1 LGYWSEPR
9 CCRFWWWPR
18 RERGADIP
26 SDLGQASNA
35 SQHQNRRN
43 PPGASQKG
51 RLAASLARCSP
62 LKGMRL
68 SRSLPSAPSDFY
80 AWPTPV
86 SKQSPNPRSI
96 ASQLILLF
104 TLAAALLLA
113 CGLGVFYWVVVRH
126 AFAEDN
132 AVLADKVDAL
142 QTSFE
147 QRGGLDAVA
156 AEINTAG
163 SRQRA
168 PFLVRVL
175 DPAGTTIGQTTGM
188 ERLLPANIFPPVA
201 SREIAA
207 PAERRVAGKS
217 FALTTRRAFADGQ
230 QFTIQVAQD
239 RSSDE
244 QVERKFGILVLV
256 VLSGSILA
264 SILIAIPV
272 TRRGL
277 RPLEEMKR
285 SLERIGPTHLN
296 ERVASANWPREL
308 QPMAFAFDEMLK
320 RLDDSFTRL
329 SQFSA
334 DLAHELRTPIA
345 NMLGEAQ
352 VALSRDRNCA
362 EYRETIESTIG
373 ECERLSGIVDNLLFV
388 ARADAA
394 REPVERKQF
403 DARPAVEKIA
413 AFYETIAEDRH
424 VAINCSGQGQISADP
439 ALFERAVGNLVDN
452 ALRFTPENG
461 SIQIALSEH
470 AKDFEVAVSDN
481 GSGIAPEHL
490 PRVFDRFYRAESSRG
505 SDGAGLGL
513 ALVKSIVD
521 LHGGTARIQSE
532 MGRGT
537 IVSLTFPK
545 GAQPPT
551 AQPAPAS

>member
-1 LGYWSEPR
+1 M
-9 CCRFWWWPR
+9 F
-18 RERGADIP
+18 
-26 SDLGQASNA
+26 
-35 SQHQNRRN
+35 
-43 PPGASQKG
+43 
-51 RLAASLARCSP
+51 
-62 LKGMRL
+62 
-68 SRSLPSAPSDFY
+68 
-80 AWPTPV
+80 
-86 SKQSPNPRSI
+86 SKRPNPRSI

-132 AVLADKVDAL
+132 AVLADRVDAL
-142 QTSFE
+142 QASFE
-147 QRGGLDAVA
+147 QRGGLEAVA
-156 AEINTAG
+156 AEINAAG
-163 SRQRA
+163 NQQRA

-175 DPAGTTIGQTTGM
+175 DPAGATIGQTTGM

-201 SREIAA
+201 SRQIAA
-207 PAERRVAGKS
+207 PTEHRVAGKS
-217 FALTTRRAFADGQ
+217 FALTTRGALADGQ

-264 SILIAIPV
+264 SVLIAIPV

-308 QPMAFAFDEMLK
+308 QPMAIAFDEMLK

-345 NMLGEAQ
+345 NMMGEAQ
-352 VALSRDRNCA
+352 VALSRDRSSA
-362 EYRETIESTIG
+362 EYRETIESAIG

-394 REPVERKQF
+394 REPVARKQF
-403 DARPAVEKIA
+403 DARAAVEKIA
-413 AFYETIAEDRH
+413 AFYETIAEDHR

-439 ALFERAVGNLVDN
+439 AMFERAVGNLVDN
-452 ALRFTPENG
+452 ALRFTPQNG
-461 SIQIALSEH
+461 SIQIAL
-470 AKDFEVAVSDN
+470 ADYGTDFEVAVSDN
-481 GSGIAPEHL
+481 GPGIAPEHL
-490 PRVFDRFYRAESSRG
+490 PRVFDRFYRAEPSRG

-521 LHGGTARIQSE
+521 LHGGTARISSE
-532 MGRGT
+532 AGRGT
-537 IVSLTFPK
+537 IVTLRFPK
-545 GAQPPT
+545 EGVPSPVSHS
-551 AQPAPAS
+551 PEC

>member
-1 LGYWSEPR
+1 M
-9 CCRFWWWPR
+9 F
-18 RERGADIP
+18 
-26 SDLGQASNA
+26 
-35 SQHQNRRN
+35 
-43 PPGASQKG
+43 
-51 RLAASLARCSP
+51 
-62 LKGMRL
+62 
-68 SRSLPSAPSDFY
+68 
-80 AWPTPV
+80 
-86 SKQSPNPRSI
+86 SKRPEPRSI

-113 CGLGVFYWVVVRH
+113 CGLGVFYWIVVRH

-132 AVLADKVDAL
+132 VVLADKVDGL

-147 QRGGLDAVA
+147 QRGGLAAVA
-156 AEINTAG
+156 AEIDAAG

-168 PFLVRVL
+168 PFMVRVL
-175 DPAGTTIGQTTGM
+175 DPAGATIGQTTGM
-188 ERLLPANIFPPVA
+188 ETLLPANIFPPIA
-201 SREIAA
+201 SREATT
-207 PAERRVAGKS
+207 PSEHRVDGKL
-217 FALTTRRAFADGQ
+217 FALTTRHAHAGGQ

-296 ERVASANWPREL
+296 ERVAPANWPREL
-308 QPMAFAFDEMLK
+308 QPLAIAFDEMLK

-352 VALSRDRNCA
+352 VALSRDRTAA

-394 REPVERKQF
+394 TEPVERIRF
-403 DARPAVEKIA
+403 DARAAVEKIA

-461 SIQIALSEH
+461 SIQIALAER
-470 AKDFEVAVSDN
+470 ANDFEVAVSDN
-481 GSGIAPEHL
+481 GSGVAPEHL

-532 MGRGT
+532 VGRGT
-537 IVSLTFPK
+537 TVSITFPK
-545 GAQPPT
+545 GA
-551 AQPAPAS
+551 

>member
-1 LGYWSEPR
+1 
-9 CCRFWWWPR
+9 
-18 RERGADIP
+18 
-26 SDLGQASNA
+26 
-35 SQHQNRRN
+35 
-43 PPGASQKG
+43 
-51 RLAASLARCSP
+51 
-62 LKGMRL
+62 MR
-68 SRSLPSAPSDFY
+68 
-80 AWPTPV
+80 T
-86 SKQSPNPRSI
+86 SPNPRSI

-113 CGLGVFYWVVVRH
+113 CGLGVFYWIVVRH

-132 AVLADKVDAL
+132 AVLADKVDGL

-147 QRGGLDAVA
+147 QRGGLAAVA
-156 AEINTAG
+156 AEIDAAG

-168 PFLVRVL
+168 PFMVRVL
-175 DPAGTTIGQTTGM
+175 DPADATIGQTTGM
-188 ERLLPANIFPPVA
+188 ETLLPVNIFPPVA
-201 SREIAA
+201 SRESAA
-207 PAERRVAGKS
+207 PSEHRVAGKL
-217 FALTTRRAFADGQ
+217 FALTTRHAHAGGQ

-285 SLERIGPTHLN
+285 SLERTGPTHLN
-296 ERVASANWPREL
+296 ERVAPANWPREL
-308 QPMAFAFDEMLK
+308 QPLAIAFDEMLK

-352 VALSRDRNCA
+352 VALSRDRSAA

-394 REPVERKQF
+394 TEPVERIRF
-403 DARPAVEKIA
+403 DARAAVEKIA

-452 ALRFTPENG
+452 ALRFTPEHG
-461 SIQIALSEH
+461 SIQIALAER
-470 AKDFEVAVSDN
+470 ANDFEVAVSDN
-481 GSGIAPEHL
+481 GSGVAPEHL

-532 MGRGT
+532 IGRGT
-537 IVSLTFPK
+537 KVSLTFPK
-545 GAQPPT
+545 EA
-551 AQPAPAS
+551 